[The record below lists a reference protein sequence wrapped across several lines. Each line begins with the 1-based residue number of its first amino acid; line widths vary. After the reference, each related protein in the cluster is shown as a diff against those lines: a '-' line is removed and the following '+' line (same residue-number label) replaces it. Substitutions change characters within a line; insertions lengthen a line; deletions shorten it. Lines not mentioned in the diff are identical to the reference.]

1 MSTIHVIQG
10 GSAAESLRDALAQAG
25 RDEHV
30 VGLLDDLA
38 VGPLQGVDET
48 PDTRAAFW
56 QHVLGDQIP
65 DWHAQIEAELARL
78 DALAADSGQVVVWHA
93 PSVGDKLLLRRVA
106 YHLRNVPQR
115 LNEVRMS
122 PADLD
127 APARAALTRTDQACA
142 TGMFPPAAF
151 ARKRPVAAPISVLR
165 IGRLALEWQE
175 AKHLNAELRYWVS
188 NTIKSGHYTDL
199 DALILAHAEAGWP
212 RATARRQH
220 HGRRRPRRAVRQ
232 RFDRV
237 VALPRTGGS
246 RPPRA
251 AGRRAGRPL
260 FHAGARGSVRPLTSL
275 HLLFRP
281 LSHSTMART
290 RAPDHESQREQI
302 LDLAAE
308 KFAQTSYPSTS
319 MSDLATASGTSK
331 ARLYHYYESKEAI
344 LFDLLDRY
352 TKRLMLIIA
361 EVEGASQRRGLSERD
376 AFAELV
382 RAFLAEYET
391 SHSRHVALLN
401 DVKYLED
408 AQREIV
414 LDRQRDIVAAFARQ
428 LARAYPDRIS
438 KENQTSVTMM
448 VFGMINWTFT
458 WLKPGG
464 RLGYRDFAE
473 QVIDLMERGLSGTA

>member
-1 MSTIHVIQG
+1 
-10 GSAAESLRDALAQAG
+10 
-25 RDEHV
+25 
-30 VGLLDDLA
+30 
-38 VGPLQGVDET
+38 
-48 PDTRAAFW
+48 
-56 QHVLGDQIP
+56 
-65 DWHAQIEAELARL
+65 
-78 DALAADSGQVVVWHA
+78 
-93 PSVGDKLLLRRVA
+93 
-106 YHLRNVPQR
+106 
-115 LNEVRMS
+115 
-122 PADLD
+122 
-127 APARAALTRTDQACA
+127 
-142 TGMFPPAAF
+142 
-151 ARKRPVAAPISVLR
+151 
-165 IGRLALEWQE
+165 
-175 AKHLNAELRYWVS
+175 
-188 NTIKSGHYTDL
+188 
-199 DALILAHAEAGWP
+199 
-212 RATARRQH
+212 
-220 HGRRRPRRAVRQ
+220 
-232 RFDRV
+232 
-237 VALPRTGGS
+237 
-246 RPPRA
+246 
-251 AGRRAGRPL
+251 
-260 FHAGARGSVRPLTSL
+260 
-275 HLLFRP
+275 
-281 LSHSTMART
+281 MART

-361 EVEGASQRRGLSERD
+361 EVEGASQRRSLSERD

-473 QVIDLMERGLSGTA
+473 QVIDLMERGLSPGA

>member
-1 MSTIHVIQG
+1 
-10 GSAAESLRDALAQAG
+10 
-25 RDEHV
+25 
-30 VGLLDDLA
+30 
-38 VGPLQGVDET
+38 
-48 PDTRAAFW
+48 
-56 QHVLGDQIP
+56 
-65 DWHAQIEAELARL
+65 
-78 DALAADSGQVVVWHA
+78 
-93 PSVGDKLLLRRVA
+93 
-106 YHLRNVPQR
+106 
-115 LNEVRMS
+115 
-122 PADLD
+122 
-127 APARAALTRTDQACA
+127 
-142 TGMFPPAAF
+142 
-151 ARKRPVAAPISVLR
+151 
-165 IGRLALEWQE
+165 
-175 AKHLNAELRYWVS
+175 
-188 NTIKSGHYTDL
+188 
-199 DALILAHAEAGWP
+199 
-212 RATARRQH
+212 
-220 HGRRRPRRAVRQ
+220 
-232 RFDRV
+232 
-237 VALPRTGGS
+237 
-246 RPPRA
+246 
-251 AGRRAGRPL
+251 
-260 FHAGARGSVRPLTSL
+260 
-275 HLLFRP
+275 
-281 LSHSTMART
+281 MART

-464 RLGYRDFAE
+464 RLRYRDFAE

>member
-1 MSTIHVIQG
+1 
-10 GSAAESLRDALAQAG
+10 
-25 RDEHV
+25 
-30 VGLLDDLA
+30 
-38 VGPLQGVDET
+38 
-48 PDTRAAFW
+48 
-56 QHVLGDQIP
+56 
-65 DWHAQIEAELARL
+65 
-78 DALAADSGQVVVWHA
+78 
-93 PSVGDKLLLRRVA
+93 
-106 YHLRNVPQR
+106 
-115 LNEVRMS
+115 
-122 PADLD
+122 
-127 APARAALTRTDQACA
+127 
-142 TGMFPPAAF
+142 
-151 ARKRPVAAPISVLR
+151 
-165 IGRLALEWQE
+165 
-175 AKHLNAELRYWVS
+175 
-188 NTIKSGHYTDL
+188 
-199 DALILAHAEAGWP
+199 
-212 RATARRQH
+212 
-220 HGRRRPRRAVRQ
+220 
-232 RFDRV
+232 
-237 VALPRTGGS
+237 
-246 RPPRA
+246 
-251 AGRRAGRPL
+251 
-260 FHAGARGSVRPLTSL
+260 
-275 HLLFRP
+275 
-281 LSHSTMART
+281 MART

-473 QVIDLMERGLSGTA
+473 QVIDLMERGLSSGA

>member
-1 MSTIHVIQG
+1 
-10 GSAAESLRDALAQAG
+10 
-25 RDEHV
+25 
-30 VGLLDDLA
+30 
-38 VGPLQGVDET
+38 
-48 PDTRAAFW
+48 
-56 QHVLGDQIP
+56 
-65 DWHAQIEAELARL
+65 
-78 DALAADSGQVVVWHA
+78 
-93 PSVGDKLLLRRVA
+93 
-106 YHLRNVPQR
+106 
-115 LNEVRMS
+115 
-122 PADLD
+122 
-127 APARAALTRTDQACA
+127 
-142 TGMFPPAAF
+142 
-151 ARKRPVAAPISVLR
+151 
-165 IGRLALEWQE
+165 
-175 AKHLNAELRYWVS
+175 
-188 NTIKSGHYTDL
+188 
-199 DALILAHAEAGWP
+199 
-212 RATARRQH
+212 
-220 HGRRRPRRAVRQ
+220 
-232 RFDRV
+232 
-237 VALPRTGGS
+237 
-246 RPPRA
+246 
-251 AGRRAGRPL
+251 
-260 FHAGARGSVRPLTSL
+260 
-275 HLLFRP
+275 
-281 LSHSTMART
+281 MART

-361 EVEGASQRRGLSERD
+361 EVEGISQRRGLSERE

-473 QVIDLMERGLSGTA
+473 QVIDMIERGLSTAA

>member
-1 MSTIHVIQG
+1 
-10 GSAAESLRDALAQAG
+10 
-25 RDEHV
+25 
-30 VGLLDDLA
+30 
-38 VGPLQGVDET
+38 
-48 PDTRAAFW
+48 
-56 QHVLGDQIP
+56 
-65 DWHAQIEAELARL
+65 
-78 DALAADSGQVVVWHA
+78 
-93 PSVGDKLLLRRVA
+93 
-106 YHLRNVPQR
+106 
-115 LNEVRMS
+115 
-122 PADLD
+122 
-127 APARAALTRTDQACA
+127 
-142 TGMFPPAAF
+142 
-151 ARKRPVAAPISVLR
+151 
-165 IGRLALEWQE
+165 
-175 AKHLNAELRYWVS
+175 
-188 NTIKSGHYTDL
+188 
-199 DALILAHAEAGWP
+199 
-212 RATARRQH
+212 
-220 HGRRRPRRAVRQ
+220 
-232 RFDRV
+232 
-237 VALPRTGGS
+237 
-246 RPPRA
+246 
-251 AGRRAGRPL
+251 
-260 FHAGARGSVRPLTSL
+260 
-275 HLLFRP
+275 
-281 LSHSTMART
+281 MART

-428 LARAYPDRIS
+428 LARAYPERIS
-438 KENQTSVTMM
+438 KDNQTSVTMM

-473 QVIDLMERGLSGTA
+473 QVIDLMEHGLSSGA

>member
-1 MSTIHVIQG
+1 
-10 GSAAESLRDALAQAG
+10 
-25 RDEHV
+25 
-30 VGLLDDLA
+30 
-38 VGPLQGVDET
+38 
-48 PDTRAAFW
+48 
-56 QHVLGDQIP
+56 
-65 DWHAQIEAELARL
+65 
-78 DALAADSGQVVVWHA
+78 
-93 PSVGDKLLLRRVA
+93 
-106 YHLRNVPQR
+106 
-115 LNEVRMS
+115 
-122 PADLD
+122 
-127 APARAALTRTDQACA
+127 
-142 TGMFPPAAF
+142 
-151 ARKRPVAAPISVLR
+151 
-165 IGRLALEWQE
+165 
-175 AKHLNAELRYWVS
+175 
-188 NTIKSGHYTDL
+188 
-199 DALILAHAEAGWP
+199 
-212 RATARRQH
+212 
-220 HGRRRPRRAVRQ
+220 
-232 RFDRV
+232 
-237 VALPRTGGS
+237 
-246 RPPRA
+246 
-251 AGRRAGRPL
+251 
-260 FHAGARGSVRPLTSL
+260 
-275 HLLFRP
+275 
-281 LSHSTMART
+281 MART

-361 EVEGASQRRGLSERD
+361 EVEGASQRRGLGERD

-438 KENQTSVTMM
+438 KENQTPVTMM

-473 QVIDLMERGLSGTA
+473 QVIDLMERGLSPGA

>member
-1 MSTIHVIQG
+1 
-10 GSAAESLRDALAQAG
+10 
-25 RDEHV
+25 
-30 VGLLDDLA
+30 
-38 VGPLQGVDET
+38 
-48 PDTRAAFW
+48 
-56 QHVLGDQIP
+56 
-65 DWHAQIEAELARL
+65 
-78 DALAADSGQVVVWHA
+78 
-93 PSVGDKLLLRRVA
+93 
-106 YHLRNVPQR
+106 
-115 LNEVRMS
+115 
-122 PADLD
+122 
-127 APARAALTRTDQACA
+127 
-142 TGMFPPAAF
+142 
-151 ARKRPVAAPISVLR
+151 
-165 IGRLALEWQE
+165 
-175 AKHLNAELRYWVS
+175 
-188 NTIKSGHYTDL
+188 
-199 DALILAHAEAGWP
+199 
-212 RATARRQH
+212 
-220 HGRRRPRRAVRQ
+220 
-232 RFDRV
+232 
-237 VALPRTGGS
+237 
-246 RPPRA
+246 
-251 AGRRAGRPL
+251 
-260 FHAGARGSVRPLTSL
+260 
-275 HLLFRP
+275 
-281 LSHSTMART
+281 MART

-408 AQREIV
+408 AQREII

-473 QVIDLMERGLSGTA
+473 QVIDLMEHGLSGGG